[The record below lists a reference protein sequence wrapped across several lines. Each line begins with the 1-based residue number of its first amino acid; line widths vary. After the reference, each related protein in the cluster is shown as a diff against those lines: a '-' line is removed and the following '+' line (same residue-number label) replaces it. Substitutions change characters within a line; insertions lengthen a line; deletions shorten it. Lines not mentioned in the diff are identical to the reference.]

1 MKQGWVTARTSRL
14 AVLFGILAIV
24 VMALAAF
31 GSATL
36 LREQA
41 IDDYKR
47 QLAGLTLVLAEQA
60 NKTMFSA
67 DVVLDTISEDVLAA
81 KIQDPAVFRRRMG
94 SEEVFRMLRDKT
106 RGLPQIDVAT
116 VVAANGDVLNFT
128 RSHPAPPINL
138 ADRDYFQAHLKDA
151 KISNFISLPV
161 RNKGN
166 GKWVFYLSRRID
178 NANGTML
185 GMVLV
190 GISAEVFSKFYER
203 IAANLGEG
211 ASVSL
216 YRRDFA
222 LITRFPLVDDLVGKK
237 NLTSATY
244 QVIEVEKR
252 TNNVVYTSSAPFTQG
267 NQTGGRLA
275 AARLVENYPLVVAAV
290 ATEDLFLAGW
300 RRSVTSIAIFA
311 ASSIAFLLVALFL
324 LVRNVQRR
332 EKDLALTTELK
343 NRAEWQ
349 AAELKLAKEAAEH
362 ASQAKSEFLANMSH
376 EIRTPM
382 NGIIGMTDL
391 ALGTELNTLQRDYLG
406 MVRSSAAA
414 LLGILNDILDF
425 SKIEAGKL
433 TVEEISFDLPRM
445 VNDAVRSFAVTAH
458 GKGIELVCEIDAE
471 VPLRAIGDPGRIRQV
486 LNNLVGNAIKFTQ
499 AGQVK
504 VHVMASVDERSRKAA
519 VAIAV
524 RDTGIGLP
532 GSRLA
537 DIFEAFTQADTSTT
551 RRYGGTGLGLAICK
565 QLVQLMH
572 GQITV
577 ASKAGRGS
585 EFSFE
590 IPLKLDDAPPVKP
603 LPDAGLTGRR
613 ALLADS
619 NSLDRR
625 LLSAALA
632 DWGIEVT
639 EVESF
644 EEVLAKT
651 GVANGFDLVV
661 IDASLPD
668 PGGFELA
675 ARLQES
681 GFSARVPIIMVSS
694 DAVRGDAKRCRELG
708 MAGYFAKPVPYQ
720 ELFATLHRALEIKA
734 GGLAPSEAALL
745 TRHEIRESGPHLAV
759 LVVEDHPVNQMLA
772 RELLER
778 WGHTVTMAENGSVA
792 LERIAEGAFDL
803 VLMDMHMPVL
813 GGIETT
819 RLIRE
824 RERTEGNKR
833 VPIVAM
839 TASAMHSDREACIAA
854 GMDDYVAKP
863 VEVESLYSA
872 IVRHTGGV
880 ARPDVRNDPSNRTA
894 RLTILSGPDRG
905 AAVGATGSPPGT
917 RKPVESTSPGVDVV
931 PEQDGSGNE
940 VPKGVQLASPG
951 NPAQAMVAMMDVP
964 AGASDTPAGN
974 ASANDAEPPS
984 GFDYAQSLAESN
996 PELIG
1001 MIAKA
1006 ALDQY
1011 PLDLAMVRERLAA
1024 GDGVGASK
1032 AVHSLNG
1039 TLGLFKARPAVAMA
1053 RALEKLA
1060 RDGRFEEASAELS
1073 RLEPEV
1079 MALSRALANFQKQVG

>member
-1 MKQGWVTARTSRL
+1 
-14 AVLFGILAIV
+14 
-24 VMALAAF
+24 MALAAF

-47 QLAGLTLVLAEQA
+47 QLASLTLVLAEQA

-67 DVVLDTISEDVLAA
+67 DVVLDTISEDVLGA
-81 KIQDPAVFRRRMG
+81 KIQDPVVFRRRMA

-138 ADRDYFQAHLKDA
+138 ADRDYFQAHVKDA
-151 KISNFISLPV
+151 KVSNFISLPV

-190 GISAEVFSKFYER
+190 GISVEVFSKFYER
-203 IAANLGEG
+203 VAAHLGDG

-216 YRRDFA
+216 YRRDFT
-222 LITRFPLVDDLVGKK
+222 LMTRFPLVDDLVGKK

-244 QVIEVEKR
+244 EVIEVQKR
-252 TNNVVYTSSAPFTQG
+252 ASDVVYTNSARFTQG
-267 NQTGGRLA
+267 NQSGGRLA
-275 AARLVENYPLVVAAV
+275 APRLVENYPLIVAAV

-311 ASSIAFLLVALFL
+311 ASSIAFLLAALFL

-343 NRAEWQ
+343 NHAEWQ
-349 AAELKLAKEAAEH
+349 AAELKLAKEAAEN
-362 ASQAKSEFLANMSH
+362 ASHAKSEFLANMSH

-382 NGIIGMTDL
+382 NGIIGMSDL
-391 ALGTELNTLQRDYLG
+391 ALGTDLNPVQRDYLG
-406 MVRSSAAA
+406 MVRSSATA

-458 GKGIELVCEIDAE
+458 GKGIELVCEIGAE
-471 VPLRAIGDPGRIRQV
+471 VPLRVIGDPGRIRQV

-499 AGQVK
+499 VGQVK
-504 VHVMASVDERSRKAA
+504 VQVTASVDARGRKAA
-519 VAIAV
+519 VGIAV
-524 RDTGIGLP
+524 HDTGIGLP
-532 GSRLA
+532 ESRLA

-585 EFSFE
+585 EFAFE
-590 IPLKLDDAPPVKP
+590 VPLKLDDAPPEKP
-603 LPDAGLTGRR
+603 LPDAGLSGRR

-625 LLSAALA
+625 LLSGALA

-639 EVESF
+639 EVGSF
-644 EEVLAKT
+644 EDVLAKT
-651 GVANGFDLVV
+651 QGPVDFDLVI
-661 IDASLPD
+661 IDANLPD
-668 PGGFELA
+668 SGGFELA
-675 ARLQES
+675 ARMQES
-681 GFSARVPIIMVSS
+681 GYSARVPIIMVSS

-708 MAGYFAKPVPYQ
+708 MAGYFAKPVPHQ
-720 ELFATLHRALEIKA
+720 ELFATLHRALEFKA
-734 GGLAPSEAALL
+734 GGLGSSDGALL
-745 TRHEIRESGPHLAV
+745 TRHEIRESGPHLSV

-792 LERIAEGAFDL
+792 LERIAESAFDL
-803 VLMDMHMPVL
+803 VLMDMHMPVM
-813 GGIETT
+813 GGIEAT
-819 RLIRE
+819 RRIRE
-824 RERTEGNKR
+824 TEMNQGSKR

-839 TASAMHSDREACIAA
+839 TASAMHSDREACMAA

-863 VEVESLYSA
+863 VEVDALYSA
-872 IVRHTGGV
+872 IVRLTGGV
-880 ARPDVRNDPSNRTA
+880 ARLDARNDPANRTA
-894 RLTILSGPDRG
+894 RLTILSVPDRAPDIAGADGASG
-905 AAVGATGSPPGT
+905 AAQAADPEGAVARDNDNSGTGMPL
-917 RKPVESTSPGVDVV
+917 
-931 PEQDGSGNE
+931 
-940 VPKGVQLASPG
+940 KGLQLASPG
-951 NPAQAMVAMMDVP
+951 NPAPPVAMDISAAPP
-964 AGASDTPAGN
+964 ARPVENTGTVDAG
-974 ASANDAEPPS
+974 PPS

-1011 PLDLAMVRERLAA
+1011 PLDLATVRERLAA
-1024 GDGVGASK
+1024 GDGLGASK

-1039 TLGLFKARPAVAMA
+1039 TLGLFKARPAVSLA
-1053 RALEKLA
+1053 RSLEKLA
-1060 RDGRFEEASAELS
+1060 RDGRFEEANAEFS
-1073 RLEPEV
+1073 RLQPEV
-1079 MALSRALANFQKQVG
+1079 MALSRALADFLK